1 MTEILRHRE
10 KDIYSHRGHR
20 EKMSVENIKIALE
33 VVNTIAILTASIIA
47 IRGINAWRKE
57 FQGKRNIELAEEVLV
72 LFYEARDAIRA
83 IRNPFGFQGEGST
96 RKPQE
101 NETPVQKAARD
112 RAYVVYERFEKRQEV
127 FNKLHSKRY
136 QFMARFGNE
145 KAKPFEDL
153 WNIVFE
159 IQISAM
165 QLAEI
170 WSEFA
175 FDQDDRDRLKE
186 EKKEHESKIWQY
198 GKNDIIDPRVEKVIS
213 DIEEIC
219 KPIIMGK

>member
-1 MTEILRHRE
+1 
-10 KDIYSHRGHR
+10 
-20 EKMSVENIKIALE
+20 MSVEDIKIALE
-33 VVNTIAILTASIIA
+33 VVNTLAIVTASIVA
-47 IRGINAWRKE
+47 ICGISAWRKE
-57 FQGKRNIELAEEVLV
+57 FQGKRKIELAEEVLV

-101 NETPVQKAARD
+101 NETSVQKASRD

-127 FNKLHSKRY
+127 FNKIHSKRY

-153 WNIVFE
+153 WNIVFD
-159 IQISAM
+159 IQISAS

-170 WSEFA
+170 WSEVA
-175 FDQDDRDRLKE
+175 FNQDDRDKLK
-186 EKKEHESKIWQY
+186 KVRKELESKIWQH
-198 GKNDIIDPRVEKVIS
+198 GKNDVVDPLVEKVIS

>member
-1 MTEILRHRE
+1 M
-10 KDIYSHRGHR
+10 
-20 EKMSVENIKIALE
+20 VLE
-33 VVNTIAILTASIIA
+33 TLSTIAIIVASGTAIY
-47 IRGINAWRKE
+47 GINAWKE
-57 FQGKRNIELAEEVLV
+57 EFRGKRKIELAEEVLA

-83 IRNPFGFQGEGST
+83 IRNPFGYQGEGST

-101 NETPVQKAARD
+101 NETPREKNARD

-153 WNIVFE
+153 RMIVIE
-159 IQISAM
+159 IQISAS

-170 WSEFA
+170 LSEVA
-175 FDQDDRDRLKE
+175 FDQNDRDTRKKE
-186 EKKEHESKIWQY
+186 RKEHESMIWQH
-198 GKNDIIDPRVEKVIS
+198 GKNDVIDPRVEKVIS
-213 DIEEIC
+213 DIEEAC
-219 KPIIMGK
+219 RPIIMGK